1 MSQPTET
8 LFVADVP
15 QGTLQSDLAAIF
27 ASLPGYLSCRLRRD
41 RNSETV
47 GFVEYATVSEAE
59 VARAERQGFV
69 MQSGHRG
76 LSIYFSHSPR
86 GKRFD
91 PQMFPQALQLHALPP
106 VPPPMG
112 YMNAPGSPMYPPPNS
127 PSAFFAAAAA
137 AAATG
142 YPGSQI
148 PPVFY
153 VQQDFIAN
161 HNANDPPPSNTLYI
175 QGLPSDATERE
186 VAHIFRP
193 FPGFE
198 AVRLVQCPPRLPPLP
213 HQVCPNPDGTLLIL
227 AGFVSFHDPYH
238 AANALHLLQGYPL
251 DLRRPDSALFLAFS
265 RLRSIPPPP
274 LSPASPSPSP
284 SASPSPSPSP
294 SSPHMSADTAATA
307 AAAPHALQLT
317 ASSHQRPTHP
327 TGQLSSSAGA
337 PAPSSGASS
346 PSSLQP
352 HLHPHPHPHH
362 YPHHPHHMLLHHHH
376 YQLSHSHSMP
386 LHHPTTHSPT
396 LATRRRASLATS
408 SPSSLESGGHE
419 RDSGRYNVSATAS
432 KRSLA
437 QASVS
442 SSAIVS
448 TVAAEAEA
456 EAEASTN
463 EHGSA
468 SSSSSSSGSVLGSA
482 STSVRTLVSSV
493 SLLSSSSPSSSQ
505 QKAVDSVVSSSSSSS
520 SSASASA
527 SASSSSSLSSPLHEP
542 PTTEQAD
549 TTAAESASS
558 EAGGRIGGRATMRG
572 GDGHMWFYLVTQRLV
587 YWFVSVQVDRPFVR
601 VPPPHLFGQVDGRGY
616 HAEALR
622 LARLGRPS
630 HNNNNN
636 NRKTSSSY
644 SPLLEYLVAHTPP
657 DRVLATALCDRLPL
671 ESYTQGRTVLI
682 GDAAHPFT
690 PFIGQGASQ
699 ALVDAF
705 TLGRLIRQHIGPS
718 SSSSSSSASASASSS
733 FQSVYPCLDYERIGA
748 EFDRMRLAAANALML
763 ESRQVGDTM
772 HRDSV
777 WMRLGTR
784 LLSYAPTSWTLEAFF
799 ASDRRADPNALFPL
813 SSVERRL
820 FEQLRALRHHS
831 AVSAAS
837 S

>member
-468 SSSSSSSGSVLGSA
+468 SSSSSSSGSALGSA

-520 SSASASA
+520 ASASA
-527 SASSSSSLSSPLHEP
+527 SASSPSSSTSTTADKPRARIGRRCALVLPPIPPFAGHRRSTTTPHRAAHDASSGETAETQTASARRDSSNNTGSNTQQDPAELFAGVPLQLSSQTAAWHQRHQQRHPYHQRLQRSNSMQPSTSSATTTTSLSSS
-542 PTTEQAD
+542 
-549 TTAAESASS
+549 TAALKLSWAAISTSATHTMNSDSETDSASDSDELIEEEEEEEEDDDNVEDEGALPFMCPFCADLMGLSSMIS
-558 EAGGRIGGRATMRG
+558 E
-572 GDGHMWFYLVTQRLV
+572 
-587 YWFVSVQVDRPFVR
+587 S
-601 VPPPHLFGQVDGRGY
+601 
-616 HAEALR
+616 
-622 LARLGRPS
+622 
-630 HNNNNN
+630 N
-636 NRKTSSSY
+636 
-644 SPLLEYLVAHTPP
+644 
-657 DRVLATALCDRLPL
+657 
-671 ESYTQGRTVLI
+671 
-682 GDAAHPFT
+682 
-690 PFIGQGASQ
+690 
-699 ALVDAF
+699 
-705 TLGRLIRQHIGPS
+705 S
-718 SSSSSSSASASASSS
+718 SSSVKREEV
-733 FQSVYPCLDYERIGA
+733 SVSE
-748 EFDRMRLAAANALML
+748 
-763 ESRQVGDTM
+763 
-772 HRDSV
+772 
-777 WMRLGTR
+777 
-784 LLSYAPTSWTLEAFF
+784 
-799 ASDRRADPNALFPL
+799 
-813 SSVERRL
+813 
-820 FEQLRALRHHS
+820 LR
-831 AVSAAS
+831 
-837 S
+837 